1 MNKVLAVFAAAGI
14 AVLTLAP
21 SNATAQESDQQN
33 RIKVDITQV
42 TPEPVTS
49 NQPDTVTVHGHLT
62 NVGDRRVSKP
72 EIRLERGDKL
82 DENGLRA
89 ALAKPQ
95 TGVKFSDFQPA
106 APALAPGQGVD
117 FVINVTL
124 HGASANSLEINDPGV
139 YPLMVNVNGVPDF
152 GGLAKVGQA
161 TTVLPV
167 LSLPGG
173 ATLTRPATPAKVTV
187 LWPLSD
193 QPRLVTA
200 DTKGKAVLGD
210 DTLATSLAQGG
221 RLDALLSAYEMAP
234 PGLSQSLCLAI
245 DPDLVETVQSMAAG
259 YSVQTPGATVAGN
272 GQGSAQ
278 AWLDRL
284 KRDVTGRCVF
294 ALPAADADLNALA
307 RAGATPLVQ
316 YAVAGT
322 VLQQVLGA
330 APLTG
335 LTWPIDGQLDPKTL
349 AAFTDNSQ
357 QTLDTGLLR
366 GTKVSSV
373 LLSAATVPGSD
384 PTQLGDK
391 GPRVIRLDDLVS
403 AALANGS
410 AAALSA
416 LQLHAGSAIPLV
428 VAPPHQWSPSEQDAT
443 ALLNGV
449 QTLADQQYLAPAGLA
464 TLASGPTP
472 TRNVAPGYSEQG
484 AELSPEA
491 AGRLA
496 ETSAR
501 AWDFYTSMEQDLTSP
516 VTPAQVM
523 SPVFDGLLRA
533 GSGVWRGDDRGAA
546 GALVPP
552 HAALTDLENQVG
564 VKQPGSPITLA
575 SEDSPLPV
583 RVYNNLPVVVKVGV
597 KLQSLSGVTAQP
609 TIQRIPAGIPRDVL
623 ITSTVVRSGRFTVT
637 VSLTTTSG
645 RTSLGAPA
653 RIELSSTAFG
663 TVNLVITGVA
673 AAALFGLSG
682 RRVYRRITASRKRK
696 REQQQAQETTAE
708 VTAPMH
714 APVPEKLTAGVPG
727 DERSSES

>member
-1 MNKVLAVFAAAGI
+1 MKKVLAVFAAAGI

-21 SNATAQESDQQN
+21 SNAAAQESDQQN
-33 RIKVDITQV
+33 RIKVDIVQV

-49 NQPDTVTVHGHLT
+49 GQPDTVTVSGRLT
-62 NVGDRRVSKP
+62 NVGDRRVSKA

-82 DENGLRA
+82 DENGLRT

-106 APALAPGQGVD
+106 APSIAPGQGVD
-117 FVINVTL
+117 FTINVTL
-124 HGASANSLEINDPGV
+124 HGASSNSLEINEPGV

-173 ATLTRPATPAKVTV
+173 AALAKPTTPAKVTV

-200 DTKGKAVLGD
+200 ATNGSAVLGD
-210 DTLATSLAQGG
+210 DDLATSLAQGG

-234 PGLSQSLCLAI
+234 AGLTQAICLAI

-259 YSVQTPGATVAGN
+259 YQVQSANGNVPGK
-272 GQGSAQ
+272 GQGAAH

-284 KRDVTGRCVF
+284 KQDVTGRCVF

-316 YAVAGT
+316 YAVAGD
-322 VLQQVLGA
+322 VLHQVLGA
-330 APLTG
+330 TPLTG

-349 AAFTDNSQ
+349 AAFTDNSE
-357 QTLDTGLLR
+357 QTLDTSLLR
-366 GTKVSSV
+366 SAKVTSV
-373 LLSAATVPGSD
+373 LLSAATVPGTD

-403 AALANGS
+403 SALANGS
-410 AAALSA
+410 AAALAA

-428 VAPPHQWSPSEQDAT
+428 VAPPHQWSPSEPDAA
-443 ALLNGV
+443 ALLAGV

-472 TRNVAPGYSEQG
+472 TTKVAPGYAEQG
-484 AELSPEA
+484 AELSARA
-491 AGRLA
+491 AGNVA
-496 ETSAR
+496 EAGAH
-501 AWDFYTSMEQDLTSP
+501 AWDLYNSMEQEPTST

-523 SPVFDGLLRA
+523 SPLFDGLLRA
-533 GSGVWRGDDRGAA
+533 GSGVWRGNDAGAA

-552 HAALTDLENQVG
+552 NAQLRGIEGQVG
-564 VKQPGSPITLA
+564 VQQPGSPITLA

-583 RVYNNLPVVVKVGV
+583 RLVNKLPVRIKVGV
-597 KLQSLSGVTAQP
+597 KLQSLTGVNAQP
-609 TIQRIPAGIPRDVL
+609 TYQWISAGLPRDVL
-623 ITSTVVRSGRFTVT
+623 ITSNVVRSGRFTVA
-637 VSLTTTSG
+637 VLLTTTSG
-645 RTSLGAPA
+645 RTALGDPA
-653 RIELSSTAFG
+653 RIELASTAFG
-663 TVNLVITGVA
+663 TVNLVITGIA

-682 RRVYRRITASRKRK
+682 RRIYRRVTASRKRK
-696 REQQQAQETTAE
+696 TEQQQAQEAAAE